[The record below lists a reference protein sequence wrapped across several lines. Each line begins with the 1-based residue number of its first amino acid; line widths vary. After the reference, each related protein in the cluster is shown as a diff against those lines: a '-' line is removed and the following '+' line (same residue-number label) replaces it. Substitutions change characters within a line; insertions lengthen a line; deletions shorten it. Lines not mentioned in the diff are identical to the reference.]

1 MKRIL
6 VGLLL
11 AVAAVSAFGQA
22 RNASGTLVASGAF
35 TATQNSQ
42 DMSNT
47 NLVGAHVIVD
57 VTVVGTGTLT
67 PKLQGKD
74 PASGKYYD
82 LLVGA
87 AISGTGTTVLKIYPG
102 ILASGSV
109 AAQDILP
116 AVWRVVLTKSDAT
129 SWTYSVGYNAGY

>member
-6 VGLLL
+6 VAVLLTF
-11 AVAAVSAFGQA
+11 VALSAFGQA
-22 RNASGTLVASGAF
+22 RNASGTLVASAAY

-42 DMSNT
+42 DMVFE
-47 NLVGAHVIVD
+47 NLIGVHVIID
-57 VTVVGTGTLT
+57 VTAVTTGTLT
-67 PKLQGKD
+67 PKIQGKD

-82 LLVGA
+82 VLVGA
-87 AISGTGTTVLKIYPG
+87 AISGTGTTVIKVYPG
-102 ILASGSV
+102 IAPSASA

-116 AVWRVVLTKSDAT
+116 RTWRVVLTKSDAS

>member
-6 VGLLL
+6 VAL
-11 AVAAVSAFGQA
+11 ALAAAFSAFGQS
-22 RNASGTLVASGAF
+22 RNASGTLVASAAF

-47 NLVGAHVIVD
+47 NLIGAHVIID
-57 VTVVGTGTLT
+57 VTAITTGTLT
-67 PKLQGKD
+67 PKIQGKD

-87 AISGTGTTVLKIYPG
+87 AISGTGTTVIKVYPG

-116 AVWRVVLTKSDAT
+116 AVWRVVLTKSDSS

>member
-6 VGLLL
+6 VAFLL
-11 AVAAVSAFGQA
+11 AAVALSAFGQS
-22 RNASGTLVASGAF
+22 RNQSGTLIASQSS
-35 TATQNSQ
+35 TATITGQ

-47 NLVGAHVIVD
+47 NYAGVHVIVD
-57 VTVVGTGTLT
+57 VTAITTGTLT
-67 PKLQGKD
+67 PKIQGKD

-82 LLVGA
+82 LLIGA
-87 AISGTGTTVLKIYPG
+87 AIAGTGTTVLKVYPG

-116 AVWRVVLTKSDAT
+116 TTWRVVLTKSDAS